1 MKSMQI
7 LAPAAG
13 LFAVANAWG
22 TDVHTSYTTI
32 VTTAY
37 ETYCPTPKPPHPT
50 YHNTT
55 ILTHTPQPPHTHSP
69 KPPHHNGTT
78 STTVI
83 VVTPPAETTIAG
95 VTPVAPPQLT
105 TTKPDSPPTNT
116 PVGPT
121 TTRPVTVP
129 GSGAEHLGAGLGAVA
144 LAGLFALLI

>member
-37 ETYCPTPKPPHPT
+37 ETYCP
-50 YHNTT
+50 
-55 ILTHTPQPPHTHSP
+55 
-69 KPPHHNGTT
+69 PPHHNGTT

-83 VVTPPAETTIAG
+83 VVTPPAETTLAG
-95 VTPVAPPQLT
+95 VTPVVPPQLT

>member
-1 MKSMQI
+1 
-7 LAPAAG
+7 
-13 LFAVANAWG
+13 
-22 TDVHTSYTTI
+22 
-32 VTTAY
+32 
-37 ETYCPTPKPPHPT
+37 
-50 YHNTT
+50 
-55 ILTHTPQPPHTHSP
+55 
-69 KPPHHNGTT
+69 NGTT